1 MAYPFE
7 ARGKRFLIGPRL
19 WLMGVLNITPDSFYD
34 GGRFFDQE
42 KAIER
47 ALELASQGID
57 ILDLG
62 GESSRPGSEPVSVEE
77 ELRRVLPVIKAIR
90 PRLKCLLSIDTYKA
104 AVARA
109 ALEEGVDIVND
120 ITALRGDPEMSR
132 VVAESQAGLI
142 LMHMKGT
149 PKTMQLNPFYQDVI
163 SEISSFFQERMAA
176 ARDSGIKS
184 DQIILDPGI
193 GFGKRLEDNLRLINE
208 LDSFLFLGRPLL
220 VGLSRKSFIGQILNL
235 PPEERLE
242 GTIASAIISLMRGA
256 SILRVHDPQAV
267 GRAVRVAEAI
277 LASSPTLSRPGASPD
292 FRCEP

>member
-1 MAYPFE
+1 MVYPFE
-7 ARGKRFLIGPRL
+7 ARGKRFIIGPRL

-42 KAIER
+42 KAMAR
-47 ALELASQGID
+47 AMELASQGID
-57 ILDLG
+57 ILDIG
-62 GESSRPGSEPVSVEE
+62 GESSRPGAEPISVEE
-77 ELRRVLPVIKAIR
+77 ELRRVLPVIKAVR
-90 PRLKCLLSIDTYKA
+90 PRLTCLLSIDTYKA

-120 ITALRGDPEMSR
+120 ITALRGDPEMTR

-149 PKTMQLNPFYQDVI
+149 PRTMQLNPFYQDVI
-163 SEISSFFQERMAA
+163 SEISSFFQERIAA
-176 ARDSGIKS
+176 AGAKGIKA

-242 GTIASAIISLMRGA
+242 GTIASAIISLIRGA
-256 SILRVHDPQAV
+256 SILRVHDAQAV

-277 LASSPTLSRPGASPD
+277 LASSPSLSRPGASPD
-292 FRCEP
+292 FRCEQ

>member
-1 MAYPFE
+1 MVYPFE
-7 ARGKRFLIGPRL
+7 ARGKHFIIGPRP

-34 GGRFFDQE
+34 GGRFFDKE

-57 ILDLG
+57 ILDIG
-62 GESSRPGSEPVSVEE
+62 GESSRPGSDPITAEE

-109 ALEEGVDIVND
+109 ALEEGVEIIND
-120 ITALRGDPEMSR
+120 ITALRGDPEMIQ
-132 VVAESQAGLI
+132 VVTESQAGLI

-163 SEISSFFQERMAA
+163 SEITSFFQERMAVA
-176 ARDSGIKS
+176 QAGGIKA

-256 SILRVHDPQAV
+256 SILRVHDAQAV

-277 LASSPTLSRPGASPD
+277 MSTRPSLPQNSAFPD
-292 FRCEP
+292 FRCEQ